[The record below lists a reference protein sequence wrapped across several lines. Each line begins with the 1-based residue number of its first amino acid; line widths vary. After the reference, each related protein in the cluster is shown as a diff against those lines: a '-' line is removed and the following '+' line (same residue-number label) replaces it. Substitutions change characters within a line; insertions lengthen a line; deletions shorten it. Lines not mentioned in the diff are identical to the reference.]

1 MGELKRPSTR
11 LHAPPGGGTSWSFG
25 DDSGTSDAP
34 KAKAKGRGG
43 NSGSNVTSD
52 ASPFSHYPPPA
63 PTSTSSSSSANV
75 AAAPP
80 APSTTTTGTKSTA
93 SHRSFN
99 GAVRIAV
106 LKTKA
111 DETVVDDFALNFT
124 NALASSVAYDIVTVP
139 SIEDLPY
146 AANKLA
152 VHGGFDG
159 VVVFGLL
166 NPSDALFPVLSTGIL
181 PALVQ
186 ISIAAVKP
194 IVRAIFVG
202 EPRVAS
208 VKAKGGYGAEFAA
221 SIEDLVQLGGFVH
234 RPPSAASV
242 ASRGA
247 SAQGTHHAHHHALG
261 ASTTAAA
268 VVHSD
273 NNVFPDAI
281 KAAPRAVQDT
291 LTALRTSLYEHG
303 ARGIVGLGRKFRIMD
318 DDNSRTLDL
327 SEFSKAIREHG
338 LPLSSS
344 EVADLF
350 AFFDDDRSGHI
361 SYDEFLTGIRGD
373 LNDRRRQLVLLA
385 FAVVDADGN
394 GILEL
399 DDIIAKYNADK
410 HPDVLSGKRTKHDV
424 FREFLDTFDGGE
436 KDGKVHPSEFVR
448 YYANVSASID
458 DDDYFELMIRNAWH
472 ISGGDGWSANSTCR
486 RVLVTL
492 EDGSQRVQEVE
503 NDLGVHGNVAAIAD
517 ALKAQGVQ
525 VSAVEASGYV
535 DNVKAKPGKKLQHGA
550 GESSIVFG

>member
-1 MGELKRPSTR
+1 MSTLTSADMGELKRPSTR

-25 DDSGTSDAP
+25 DDSSTADAP

-52 ASPFSHYPPPA
+52 ASPFSHFPPPA
-63 PTSTSSSSSANV
+63 PTSASSATSNGASVPAAPAGTVAKSSSNRRAH
-75 AAAPP
+75 
-80 APSTTTTGTKSTA
+80 STA
-93 SHRSFN
+93 
-99 GAVRIAV
+99 RIAV
-106 LKTKA
+106 LKTKT
-111 DETVVDDFALNFT
+111 DEHVVDDFAVNFT
-124 NALASSVAYDIVTVP
+124 RALAPSVSYEMVTVP

-166 NPSDALFPVLSTGIL
+166 NTSDALFSVYSTSILS
-181 PALVQ
+181 ALIQ

-221 SIEDLVQLGGFVH
+221 TIEDLVQLGGFIH
-234 RPPSAASV
+234 RPTSTASV
-242 ASRGA
+242 SSSLAAPRA
-247 SAQGTHHAHHHALG
+247 SAHHA
-261 ASTTAAA
+261 TAAD
-268 VVHSD
+268 VHAD

-281 KAAPRAVQDT
+281 KSAPRSVQDT
-291 LTALRTSLYEHG
+291 LAALRASLYEHG

-327 SEFSKAIREHG
+327 GEFTKAIREHA
-338 LPLSSS
+338 LNLSKA

-350 AFFDDDRSGHI
+350 AFFDDDRSGQI
-361 SYDEFLTGIRGD
+361 SYDEFLVGIRGE
-373 LNDRRRQLVLLA
+373 LNDRRQQLVLLA

-410 HPDVLSGKRTKHDV
+410 HPDVISGKRTKHDV

-436 KDGKVHPSEFVR
+436 KDGKVHPSEFLR
-448 YYANVSASID
+448 YYANLSASID

-472 ISGGDGWSANSTCR
+472 ISGGEGWSANSTCR

-492 EDGSQRVQEVE
+492 DDGTQRVEEVK
-503 NDLGVHGNVAAIAD
+503 NDIGIHTKEAIAA
-517 ALKAQGVQ
+517 ALKAQGTV
-525 VSAVEASGYV
+525 AATIATSGYV
-535 DNVKAKPGKKLQHGA
+535 ENVTKAPKPGKKLQHGA
-550 GESSIVFG
+550 GDSSIVFG